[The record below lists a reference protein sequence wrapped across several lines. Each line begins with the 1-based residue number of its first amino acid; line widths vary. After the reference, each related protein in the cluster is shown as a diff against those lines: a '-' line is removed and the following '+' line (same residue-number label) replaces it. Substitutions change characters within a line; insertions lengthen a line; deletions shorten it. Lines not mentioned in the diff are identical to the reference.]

1 MSLIDRISNVEQ
13 GTIDWFRLRAGVL
26 TASRMDKVCTPAK
39 MEYASGADTLINQLA
54 AEVYLPGAPEAIG
67 SYTSRAMENGIETE
81 AEARSKF
88 TYIYELDIQEVGFIR
103 SECGRFGCSP
113 DGLIVDKNGEFVGG
127 LELKCP
133 MPHTHIGYMR
143 HPADLLKAYKLQ
155 VHGSLLVSGLPY
167 WILMSY
173 FPGLDPVIIRVEPDK
188 TTEILGEVLEIFWQ
202 DWLTAKT
209 LLSTKGICFDPP
221 VIEPQQSP
229 VSPDEMTEDQ
239 ITDDLGFE

>member
-1 MSLIDRISNVEQ
+1 
-13 GTIDWFRLRAGVL
+13 
-26 TASRMDKVCTPAK
+26 
-39 MEYASGADTLINQLA
+39 
-54 AEVYLPGAPEAIG
+54 
-67 SYTSRAMENGIETE
+67 
-81 AEARSKF
+81 
-88 TYIYELDIQEVGFIR
+88 
-103 SECGRFGCSP
+103 
-113 DGLIVDKNGEFVGG
+113 
-127 LELKCP
+127 
-133 MPHTHIGYMR
+133 
-143 HPADLLKAYKLQ
+143 
-155 VHGSLLVSGLPY
+155 
-167 WILMSY
+167 MSY